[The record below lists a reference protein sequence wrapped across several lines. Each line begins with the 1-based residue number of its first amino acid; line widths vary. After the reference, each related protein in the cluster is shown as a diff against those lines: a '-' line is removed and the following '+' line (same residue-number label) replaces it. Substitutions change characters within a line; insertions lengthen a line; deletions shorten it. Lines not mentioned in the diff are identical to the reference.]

1 MNRLP
6 IVQHLALYT
15 AFHQDHRNRWVHQL
29 ASPFVYFSAMLAV
42 QAVVPTLVLP
52 LLVASVAM
60 LAIADWKGAA
70 VFGLSFVV
78 EWAAAVWLS
87 HQLSTLTLL
96 IIAAA
101 VQGGAWATLI
111 FLGHTVLE
119 PHLEV
124 EGEPASKGLY
134 FERRYNLGQ
143 GLGTSLTLYDR
154 MLQFSIAPL
163 AHSNELLY
171 AIGLRRDFEQQVS
184 AERARVV
191 ARLSEGQ
198 TPFNPEP
205 CVESASRAPSTMAG
219 CESSSSSNDASRIRH
234 VFAPYRAAVEQN
246 EHNPHAHPRLPLWA
260 AANACRWWRVDR
272 ERWAGR
278 VEGTRR
284 GAGRKAGCCT
294 RWCALACSFATP
306 RRRRPG

>member
-1 MNRLP
+1 LF
-6 IVQHLALYT
+6 QT
-15 AFHQDHRNRWVHQL
+15 
-29 ASPFVYFSAMLAV
+29 S
-42 QAVVPTLVLP
+42 TLVLP

-205 CVESASRAPSTMAG
+205 CVESGLACAPRRWQGARALPAATTPRASATSSRRTAP
-219 CESSSSSNDASRIRH
+219 
-234 VFAPYRAAVEQN
+234 PYRD
-246 EHNPHAHPRLPLWA
+246 RD
-260 AANACRWWRVDR
+260 RRVSVTSTSDADR
-272 ERWAGR
+272 EHRT
-278 VEGTRR
+278 V
-284 GAGRKAGCCT
+284 
-294 RWCALACSFATP
+294 
-306 RRRRPG
+306 RRPRGRD

>member
-6 IVQHLALYT
+6 IVQHLALNT
-15 AFHQDHRNRWVHQL
+15 AFHQDHRNQWVHQL

-198 TPFNPEP
+198 TPF
-205 CVESASRAPSTMAG
+205 SAATSVPSFTA
-219 CESSSSSNDASRIRH
+219 
-234 VFAPYRAAVEQN
+234 
-246 EHNPHAHPRLPLWA
+246 
-260 AANACRWWRVDR
+260 
-272 ERWAGR
+272 
-278 VEGTRR
+278 
-284 GAGRKAGCCT
+284 
-294 RWCALACSFATP
+294 
-306 RRRRPG
+306 